1 MRLLHVTHQYP
12 PAIGGSEKYI
22 ADISEELAAR
32 GHQVDVFTSR
42 SRDYRSWRNEL
53 PHFEHRNGV
62 NVYRF
67 RSLQRRKYVWRIL
80 HFGLWRYWRTRSR
93 WWEPFIFFG
102 GGPLSLSMFWQMA
115 LCGRQYDLIHL
126 NCLVYAH
133 VAYGYWAA
141 HLLNVPV
148 VVTPHAH
155 AEQEVT
161 YNIGYQRAVLAGA
174 DHILADTP
182 GEQAFLTGLGLPP
195 ERVSVGGLGLC
206 QAQYPPGDTQ
216 SARRALGLPED
227 KFVFLFL
234 GRKDRYKGLEI
245 ALQAFAQLQTQFPG
259 LYFLAV
265 GPETEDSRAFWP
277 QYQGLKNLHI
287 LGAVS
292 EEVKATVLQA
302 CDCLVLPSE
311 GEAFGIVFLEAWI
324 MGKPVIGAR
333 TQAVN
338 TVIDAGRDG
347 LLAAPNDITD
357 LACCMAY
364 LVTNPEKCQEFGERG
379 RAKVLAHYTVT
390 RVGDRVEQ
398 VYHKI
403 LRARG
408 KIYE

>member
-53 PHFEHRNGV
+53 PGFEHRAGV

-67 RSLQRRKYVWRIL
+67 RSLRRREYVWRIL
-80 HFGLWRYWRTRSR
+80 HFGLWHYWQTRAR
-93 WWEPFIFFG
+93 RWEPFIFFG
-102 GGPLSLSMFWQMA
+102 GGPLSPGMFWQII
-115 LCGRQYDLIHL
+115 LRGRQYDLIHL

-141 HLLNVPV
+141 RLLNLPV

-155 AEQEVT
+155 AEQETT

-174 DHILADTP
+174 DHILAVAS
-182 GEQAFLTGLGLPP
+182 GEQALLTNLDIPSQRISVVGNGL
-195 ERVSVGGLGLC
+195 R
-206 QAQYPPGDTQ
+206 QMQYPYGDTQ
-216 SARRALGLPED
+216 AARRKFGLPED
-227 KFVFLFL
+227 KFIFLFL
-234 GRKDRYKGLEI
+234 GRKDKYKGLEI
-245 ALQAFAQLQTQFPG
+245 ALRAFTQLQAQYSH
-259 LYFLAV
+259 LYLLAV
-265 GPETEDSRAFWP
+265 GPETDDSRALWP
-277 QYQGLKNLHI
+277 QYQGLENLHV
-287 LGAVS
+287 LGTVS
-292 EEVKATVLQA
+292 DDEKVAVLQA

-333 TQAVN
+333 IQAVN
-338 TVIDAGRDG
+338 TVINAGQDG
-347 LLAAPNDITD
+347 LLAAPNDVAD
-357 LACCMAY
+357 LARCMAY
-364 LVTNPEKCQEFGERG
+364 LATNPEHSREMGQRG
-379 RAKVLAHYTVT
+379 RDKVLANYTVT
-390 RVGDRVEQ
+390 SVGDRVEE
-398 VYHKI
+398 VYRKV

-408 KIYE
+408 VVYD